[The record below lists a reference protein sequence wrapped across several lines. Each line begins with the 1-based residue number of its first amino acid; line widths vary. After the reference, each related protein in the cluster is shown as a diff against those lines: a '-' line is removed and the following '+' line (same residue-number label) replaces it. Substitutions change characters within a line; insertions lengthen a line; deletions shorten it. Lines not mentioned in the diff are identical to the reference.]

1 MSKHTQGEWW
11 IAPLASPNYAP
22 QFGIYT
28 AGGRDLAQV
37 TGPNAKADAHLIAAA
52 PLMLKALEV
61 VADMLG
67 RHPDFNRGNTVV
79 HYCTHLAQSAIL
91 EATGESE

>member
-1 MSKHTQGEWW
+1 MRKHTEGIWN
-11 IAPLASPNYAP
+11 ISKLATPDYAP
-22 QFGIYT
+22 EFGIY
-28 AGGRDLAQV
+28 AGDSERDLARV
-37 TGPNAKADAHLIAAA
+37 MGPNAEADAQLIAAA

-79 HYCTHLAQSAIL
+79 HYCADLARSAIP
-91 EATGESE
+91 EATGD